1 MSCNS
6 AGNGNTPFPTCLK
19 HLFQSD
25 AKCKDIGLKMISY
38 SYANKTNLIIF
49 FPFLFQQL
57 MGITLNG
64 PNGPTAVQL
73 VEMVRKH
80 G

>member
-1 MSCNS
+1 MSATERSEKKLDNY
-6 AGNGNTPFPTCLK
+6 FL
-19 HLFQSD
+19 
-25 AKCKDIGLKMISY
+25 
-38 SYANKTNLIIF
+38 
-49 FPFLFQQL
+49 PFLFQQL

-73 VEMVRKH
+73 VGMVRKH

>member
-1 MSCNS
+1 MSGTERSEKKLVNY
-6 AGNGNTPFPTCLK
+6 F
-19 HLFQSD
+19 
-25 AKCKDIGLKMISY
+25 
-38 SYANKTNLIIF
+38 F